1 MFTGIITHIGTVQ
14 SINRSRYTFF
24 ADSSFFQKLAAG
36 SSVAVNGMCLTV
48 DMHLH
53 TNSFS
58 ITVMPETVKKTMVK
72 KLKIGDS
79 VNLELSMSP
88 SSLFEGHIVQGHVDG
103 VGKIGKVKKEGNSRM
118 LTISYPKD
126 LGKYITQKGSIAV
139 NGISLTVVDA
149 ERNSFTVGI
158 IPYTWQNTMLK
169 TVKKGDP
176 VNIEVDIVAKYVE
189 KLLQRE

>member
-1 MFTGIITHIGTVQ
+1 MFTGIITHLGRLVKVQKTV
-14 SINRSRYTFF
+14 YTFS
-24 ADSSFFQKLAAG
+24 APLSFCKRITKG
-36 SSVAVNGMCLTV
+36 TSIAVNGVCLTTFKKKE
-48 DMHLH
+48 DQ
-53 TNSFS
+53 FS
-58 ITVMPETVKKTMVK
+58 IEIMPETAKKTMVQT
-72 KLKIGDS
+72 LRQNDL
-79 VNLELSMSP
+79 VNLELPVSP
-88 SSLFEGHIVQGHVDG
+88 FSFLSGHLVAGHVDG

-118 LTISYPKD
+118 LTIYYPKN

-139 NGISLTVVDA
+139 NGISLTVIDV

-169 TVKKGDP
+169 TAKMGDP